1 MDKIEE
7 VKKILY
13 PRYFKD
19 EGFANV
25 VAAQI
30 CQRFEPKPDESR
42 LIPPHELQAMYE
54 KWLAKVEDLASLG
67 CGAHEGFG
75 EMARRTQDAKT
86 ASIKDAKC
94 QLRIERILEAITE
107 DFVEPVANFYMND
120 KDRQRAF
127 ELWKSIKQQALK
139 KQEGV

>member
-54 KWLAKVEDLASLG
+54 KWLAKVEDLAKIG

-86 ASIKDAKC
+86 ASIKDAEC
-94 QLRIERILEAITE
+94 QQRVERIFEEIEAWASLRI
-107 DFVEPVANFYMND
+107 
-120 KDRQRAF
+120 
-127 ELWKSIKQQALK
+127 
-139 KQEGV
+139 